1 MEAMSKSQR
10 KILLIASC
18 VASAITPMTG
28 SMMNLS
34 LVGIGGEFVVGA
46 HSLAYVNTIFLLSSV
61 IFMVPISKVADIYGR
76 KQLFIIGLIIHMI
89 SSFGGYFSTSYEMLL
104 FFRFMMGT
112 GTAAIATTA
121 ITMLTDAFPVHERG
135 AAIGYNTAS
144 VYLGLAMGPVLGGVV
159 NDVFS
164 WREVFLLTVP
174 LVLIALFAISRV
186 DMVPRLERKKF
197 DVSGALLYT
206 IAVTLSVLGMIN
218 IPRPE
223 ALVSLVIG
231 VGLFIA
237 FFRYQQGID
246 NPVLSVGIFS
256 NKLFARSSLASFL
269 MNSANFSVLFFIS
282 LYLQTIGA
290 LTSAQAGLILV
301 SQPIV
306 QTLFTP
312 YFGKLHDRMED
323 KRILPTIGVAAT
335 TLGVLVMIT
344 LSLDVNLPTVVIA
357 LILFGIGNAIFN
369 PPNTTT
375 MMSSVEAKDR
385 SSASATVAVVRQMG
399 MVVSMG
405 IAMAVISVIMG
416 SLDMLEPSTYSSFV
430 DVIRISFIV
439 SAVMCILALLAS
451 WFRGNGSVK
460 TS

>member
-1 MEAMSKSQR
+1 MEAMSRSQR

-46 HSLAYVNTIFLLSSV
+46 HSLGYVNTIFLLSSV
-61 IFMVPISKVADIYGR
+61 IFMVPISKFADIYGR

-135 AAIGYNTAS
+135 SAIGYNTAS
-144 VYLGLAMGPVLGGVV
+144 VYLGLAMGPVLGGAV
-159 NDVFS
+159 NDFFS

-186 DMVPRLERKKF
+186 DMVPRLERKRF
-197 DVSGALLYT
+197 DISGALLYT

-223 ALVSLVIG
+223 ALISLVIG

-246 NPVLSVGIFS
+246 NPILSVGIFS

-344 LSLDVNLPTVVIA
+344 LSLNVDLPTVVIA

-416 SLDMLEPSTYSSFV
+416 SLDMLEPSTYGNFV
-430 DVIRISFIV
+430 DVIRVSFIV

-460 TS
+460 AS

>member
-186 DMVPRLERKKF
+186 DMVPRRERKKF

>member
-76 KQLFIIGLIIHMI
+76 KQLFIIGLIIHII

-231 VGLFIA
+231 VGIFIA